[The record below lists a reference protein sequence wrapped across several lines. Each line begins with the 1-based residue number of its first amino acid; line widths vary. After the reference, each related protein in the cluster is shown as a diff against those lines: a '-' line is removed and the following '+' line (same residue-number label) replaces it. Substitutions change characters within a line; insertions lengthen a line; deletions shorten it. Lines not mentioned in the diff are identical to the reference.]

1 MDEAEAFLG
10 GGGTEGDDE
19 ELAEH
24 RLKACQVSAAL
35 PSTITLFGFSG
46 GRGGGGIGGS
56 QQARRIQKRISD
68 ISNVS
73 AAGDKTTRFH
83 SIPTQ

>member
-24 RLKACQVSAAL
+24 RLEACQVS
-35 PSTITLFGFSG
+35 GEG
-46 GRGGGGIGGS
+46 GTQNS
-56 QQARRIQKRISD
+56 EE
-68 ISNVS
+68 
-73 AAGDKTTRFH
+73 DK
-83 SIPTQ
+83 